1 MVKPEIEEFGRVI
14 DGENVTA
21 RVEAVPWMIVA
32 AGPLTER
39 MSRILPE
46 ASMAE

>member
-1 MVKPEIEEFGRVI
+1 MVKPEIEELGRVI

-21 RVEAVPWMIVA
+21 RVDAVPRMIVV
-32 AGPLTER
+32 AGPAPTML
-39 MSRILPE
+39 SALSE